1 MPSQRCSDTP
11 SQWHSVT
18 TLQFMA
24 AQHHDGVAV
33 QRHKLKYQIA

>member
-1 MPSQRCSDTP
+1 MAQRHDG
-11 SQWHSVT
+11 T